1 MTASGIPRFYC
12 ATMPAVKFGLLPPY
26 RTGAVAEPDWI
37 RRFAQHAE
45 SCGFDSLYVA
55 EHMVVPAGYT
65 SQYPY
70 APDGRMTLPDHA
82 DIPDPLDLIAFIAG
96 CTSTLRFGT
105 GLLVLPEH
113 HPVQLAKRLATIDR
127 LSGGRLTIGIG
138 VGWLK
143 EEAEALNIDPSTRG
157 RRADECIDALRVLWR
172 EEEATFHGEFFSF
185 TNACSFPK
193 PVQPG
198 GVPIHVG
205 GHSAAAARRAGRVGD
220 GFHPLGLAGELLEER
235 IGQMRDAAVAAG
247 RDPDA
252 LELTLGGLLD
262 QLDDERLEAAEKVG
276 AVRLVLSNR
285 VKDIDEAC
293 AQLTEFAKR
302 FIA

>member
-1 MTASGIPRFYC
+1 
-12 ATMPAVKFGLLPPY
+12 
-26 RTGAVAEPDWI
+26 
-37 RRFAQHAE
+37 
-45 SCGFDSLYVA
+45 
-55 EHMVVPAGYT
+55 MVVMAGYT
-65 SQYPY
+65 SEYPY

-82 DIPDPLDLIAFIAG
+82 DFPDPLDLIAFIAG
-96 CTSTLRFGT
+96 RTTTLRFGT

-138 VGWLK
+138 VGWMK
-143 EEAEALNIDPSTRG
+143 EEAEALNIDPATRG
-157 RRADECIDALRVLWR
+157 ARADECIEAMRVLWR
-172 EEEATFHGEFFSF
+172 EDEADFKGRFFTFSR
-185 TNACSFPK
+185 ACSFPK
-193 PVQPG
+193 PVQRDG
-198 GVPIHVG
+198 IPIHVG
-205 GHSAAAARRAGRVGD
+205 GHSAAAARRAGRLGD
-220 GFHPLGLAGELLEER
+220 GFHPLGLAGDALAER
-235 IGQMRDAAVAAG
+235 VGQMRSAAVDVG

-262 QLDDERLEAAEKVG
+262 QLDDERLETAEKAG

-293 AQLTEFAKR
+293 AQLSEFAKR